1 MTHGL
6 NWIRALVVM
15 ITLVMG
21 AQLAQAMVQAAG
33 AQEAG
38 TQAAGQAINPTAMSV
53 QESQLLQDET
63 KIQGYLAQPD
73 PKLAVLEQPLGRLW
87 RTFHEAWL
95 PWGSGI
101 LILATVLL
109 LGGVYLI
116 KGPIQADEVSGIKI
130 LRFSA
135 FERFTHWMTAV
146 SFIILALSGMNYIF
160 GKRYLMPLIGPDSF
174 ATLAQWG
181 KYAHNFLAWPFMLG
195 VLFMIV
201 VWTKDNFP
209 QRGVD
214 WAWLKAGGG
223 VFNNTHPSAG
233 RFNAGQK
240 MIFWWVALAGIAMSV
255 TGIMLLFPFA
265 IFGVSGM
272 QITQVIHSVIGFLFI
287 AVIIFH
293 IYIGT
298 LGMEGAYDAMGTGEV
313 DVAWARAHHD
323 LWVEEQLRK

>member
-6 NWIRALVVM
+6 NRIRALVVM
-15 ITLVMG
+15 I
-21 AQLAQAMVQAAG
+21 ALAVACLPAMTGPAG

-38 TQAAGQAINPTAMSV
+38 AQAVNPTAMSV
-53 QESQLLQDET
+53 QADDLLQQEG
-63 KIQGYLAQPD
+63 KLQGYLAQPD
-73 PKLAVLEQPLGRLW
+73 PKLAVLEQPQGRQW
-87 RTFHEAWL
+87 RVFHESWL
-95 PWGSGI
+95 PWGAGI
-101 LILATVLL
+101 LILAVVLL
-109 LGGVYLI
+109 LGGVYLV

-130 LRFSA
+130 LRFNV
-135 FERFTHWMTAV
+135 FERFTHWLTAV
-146 SFIILALSGMNYIF
+146 SFIILALSGINYIF
-160 GKRYLMPLIGPDSF
+160 GKRYLMPLIGPDAF
-174 ATLAQWG
+174 GTLSQWG
-181 KYAHNFLAWPFMLG
+181 KYAHNYLAWPFMLG

-201 VWTKDNFP
+201 VWVKDNFP
-209 QRGVD
+209 KRGVD

-240 MIFWWVALAGIAMSV
+240 LIFWWVALAGIVMSV

-265 IFGVSGM
+265 AFGVNGM
-272 QITQVIHSVIGFLFI
+272 QITQVVHSVVGFLFI

-298 LGMEGAYDAMGTGEV
+298 LGMEGAYDAMGSGEV

-323 LWVEEQLRK
+323 LWVEEQLRR